1 MVTEKSCDL
10 SEQKQNNKKGQK
22 EQRSGTI
29 LISSDEQYQINTNR
43 KDESRLHFNYE
54 PRVQQRQQVQEQQ
67 SYLSVFVALL
77 LFPSNSPGMI
87 TVFYARSY
95 GDLQR
100 QGATSGKTN
109 FVKRIKVQRQSQQ
122 QRQCKSSNLIQKRKT
137 VLKDVL
143 KVDFS
148 SRTNPSTV
156 IRLFK
161 QNNLSFSSTE
171 INKPNSASQ
180 ARFKFRSQLWLLS
193 QIRSFIT
200 LRVESSIITTDSN
213 ITDNTIRMFTN
224 TQQEKCRTK
233 NKPLRNTSIN
243 WIYLTKNY
251 IRPNFLKKVSIS
263 KSVKSLRYVK
273 SNSSSSPSPIKR
285 PDILSDTYVRG
296 SAVD

>member
-43 KDESRLHFNYE
+43 TEESRLHFNYE

-77 LFPSNSPGMI
+77 LFPSISPGMI

-109 FVKRIKVQRQSQQ
+109 FIKRIKVQRQSQQ

-148 SRTNPSTV
+148 SRTNPSAV

-161 QNNLSFSSTE
+161 QNNLSFSSTFF
-171 INKPNSASQ
+171 SQ

-200 LRVESSIITTDSN
+200 LRVESSIITTESN

-251 IRPNFLKKVSIS
+251 IRPNFLKKISIS